1 MRFEGFIDLKIF
13 VFGRLRGN
21 IHAGHGSVIDKCL
34 FSKIYEVSGILKG
47 YLVSYSGIVRSQ
59 ASTVVQLRSLLF

>member
-47 YLVSYSGIVRSQ
+47 
-59 ASTVVQLRSLLF
+59 T